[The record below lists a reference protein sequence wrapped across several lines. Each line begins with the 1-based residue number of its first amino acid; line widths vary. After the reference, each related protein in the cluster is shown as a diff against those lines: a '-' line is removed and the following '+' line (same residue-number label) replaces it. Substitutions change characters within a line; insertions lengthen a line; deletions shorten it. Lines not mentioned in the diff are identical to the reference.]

1 MHVSMCHNFFNIMF
15 SRCHLCK
22 CMSVLIPFHRDR
34 FRTTVNVLGD
44 CYGVGIVQRYSH
56 KQLGPP
62 PPPVVSQ
69 PPKTTPT
76 ISTAEERAHSPTYG
90 SSNGAPCVSPTDSL
104 MNEGSTSVLESGVDA
119 LTVSTSHKGKTVQ
132 DQHRL
137 QGPRDSA
144 DSTDRDETNL

>member
-1 MHVSMCHNFFNIMF
+1 MHHNSFYILKI
-15 SRCHLCK
+15 LCQL
-22 CMSVLIPFHRDR
+22 CMSSIIPFRRDR

-44 CYGVGIVQRYSH
+44 CYGVGIVQRYSR

-62 PPPVVSQ
+62 PPPIVTQ
-69 PPKTTPT
+69 PSKTTT
-76 ISTAEERAHSPTYG
+76 TVSTLEERACSPTYG

-104 MNEGSTSVLESGVDA
+104 MNDGSTLVLESGVDA
-119 LTVSTSHKGKTVQ
+119 LTASSNHEDKTVR
-132 DQHRL
+132 DEHRL